1 MPPDNVEIPA
11 TCRGM
16 SSHIYVYVADSAWED
31 NMVNQ
36 EMIDDIVYAWDTAT
50 PSNNEMGIYELSTS
64 IFGEPPDVDNDEH
77 IIIFITPLG
86 SYNGHTF
93 DGYFKRENQT
103 PGTYSNLA
111 EMIYLDCEYNAP
123 NSDYLLGVLA
133 HEFQHMLQYNADSTE
148 ESWLDETFSQAAMF
162 MTGYW
167 SDLSTGNNYLLN
179 RHATSP
185 LVVADPRNYDYGAG
199 FMFAAYT
206 VDRFSASFYADLSQS
221 QTKRV
226 SSVNEILDLQNLN
239 NQYDFFSLILDWATA
254 SLLNDENIGDGN
266 FVYLTLRDE
275 ISTPSPT
282 MGQVG
287 QSYNVN
293 LPLSAYYYLSY
304 QLSAGEE
311 IDINISDGDNLIAR
325 TIYYTSS
332 STEVEDIDLQSGT
345 LLFTAPDDGVLTLI
359 LLRVSG
365 EGSISIEA
373 Q

>member
-1 MPPDNVEIPA
+1 
-11 TCRGM
+11 
-16 SSHIYVYVADSAWED
+16 
-31 NMVNQ
+31 
-36 EMIDDIVYAWDTAT
+36 
-50 PSNNEMGIYELSTS
+50 
-64 IFGEPPDVDNDEH
+64 
-77 IIIFITPLG
+77 
-86 SYNGHTF
+86 
-93 DGYFKRENQT
+93 
-103 PGTYSNLA
+103 
-111 EMIYLDCEYNAP
+111 
-123 NSDYLLGVLA
+123 
-133 HEFQHMLQYNADSTE
+133 
-148 ESWLDETFSQAAMF
+148 
-162 MTGYW
+162 
-167 SDLSTGNNYLLN
+167 
-179 RHATSP
+179 
-185 LVVADPRNYDYGAG
+185 ADPRNYDYGAG